1 MSGPAA
7 SRAGD
12 FEHHTTRSGLDVFVL
27 PTHKWKTKLLRLHAR
42 APLSERNAARAL
54 LPNLLRRGTVR
65 RPSMAAVSRAL
76 EALYGASFT
85 NSAYKLGDEQ
95 VISFRLETVG
105 ERYLPGQ
112 PAVFAPAVDLAREL
126 LHEPHLPGGAFPAE
140 VFAQERLN
148 HQREIDAL
156 FNDKQAFAWQRLLDL
171 TFGDEPYGRP
181 VLGTAAEAAALR
193 PDDALAAHVELL
205 NRSPLRA
212 FAVGDFAPGEAVAVC
227 ERLLPTATSAPC
239 CVPAPPVRPAPAG
252 PRLVVERDRVSQ
264 SKLVTARRVD
274 LHGLGER
281 EFDALRVHAGI
292 LGGGFHSR
300 LFQSVR
306 ERHSLAYSVSSSVD
320 RLRGVLYT
328 SAGIDAAARGR
339 VIDLVEQEIASLRGA
354 PPGDEE
360 LAQTKNLIVSGTRS
374 MLDSAGGMVESLEA
388 GLAAGRVRALEE
400 SARAVAQVTAA
411 DVQAVA
417 QRIGPPEVIFCLEGE
432 ARRDGA

>member
-12 FEHHTTRSGLDVFVL
+12 FEHHTTRSGLDVYVL
-27 PTHKWKTKLLRLHAR
+27 PTRKWKTKLLRLHAR

-85 NSAYKLGDEQ
+85 NSAHKQGDEQ

-112 PAVFAPAVDLAREL
+112 PAVFAPAVELAREL
-126 LHEPHLPGGAFPAE
+126 LHEPYLPGGTFPVE

-156 FNDKQAFAWQRLLDL
+156 FNDKQTFAWQRLFDL
-171 TFGDEPYGRP
+171 AFGDEPFGRP
-181 VLGTAAEAAALR
+181 VLGTAAEASALR
-193 PDDALAAHVELL
+193 PEDALKAHAELL
-205 NRSPLRA
+205 ARSPMCA

-227 ERLLPTATSAPC
+227 ERLLPAAQSAPRR
-239 CVPAPPVRPAPAG
+239 VPTSPRRPPRSAPQ
-252 PRLVVERDRVSQ
+252 LVVERDRVSQ

-274 LHGLGER
+274 LDGLSER

-306 ERHSLAYSVSSSVD
+306 EEHSLAYSVSSSVD

-328 SAGIDAAARGR
+328 SAGIDANARSK
-339 VIDLVEQEIASLRGA
+339 VIDLVEQEIASLRTA
-354 PPGDEE
+354 PPRDEE
-360 LAQTKNLIVSGTRS
+360 LSQTKNLIVSGTRS
-374 MLDSAGGMVESLEA
+374 LLDSAGGMVDSLEA

-400 SARAVAQVTAA
+400 IACAVAQVTAA

-417 QRIGPPEVIFCLEGE
+417 QRIGPPDVIFCLEGE
-432 ARRDGA
+432 TRPAGA